1 MTATTPTI
9 KMNIP
14 KTPTDSSIL
23 LKDLLI
29 VLLAIFLIN
38 IKLPLLISIGIV
50 LIALALILKKYFLFE
65 VPAYHAIIMTNALT
79 GARRVLFP
87 GLNIILPWESAE
99 ENDNG
104 ELSYIDLKKAIPCI
118 CKGKIFQSKD
128 VTMIVD
134 YLIAMH
140 IDISGN
146 YHNASTNVLNFDSI
160 KEDALKELAE
170 KKITGI
176 FSGYYSLN
184 ERNSL
189 IDESDV
195 MIEMLDETNASN
207 NNKANAKRNKA
218 IVSEIQ
224 SNYGVKI
231 TIVLE
236 NSNPDIKVQEFF
248 DTVSKADAFDK
259 AVDVLVKGGM
269 NREKAELKVEKMMTD
284 MNTTEQIFT
293 IKGLEKL
300 TSLVIPS
307 AGGTST
313 KKTK

>member
-14 KTPTDSSIL
+14 KTPIDLSIL
-23 LKDLLI
+23 LTDLLI
-29 VLLAIFLIN
+29 VSLAIFLIS

-50 LIALALILKKYFLFE
+50 LIALSSILKKYFLFE
-65 VPAYHAIIMTNALT
+65 VPAYHAIIMINAFT
-79 GARRVLFP
+79 GATRVLFP
-87 GLNIILPWESAE
+87 VLNIILPWESAE
-99 ENDNG
+99 EKEHND
-104 ELSYIDLKKAIPCI
+104 ELNFIDLKKSIPCI
-118 CKGKIFQSKD
+118 CKGKIFQTKD
-128 VTMIVD
+128 STMVVD

-140 IDISGN
+140 LNISGS
-146 YHNASTNVLNFDSI
+146 YHDASTNILNFNSV
-160 KEDALKELAE
+160 KEEALKELVE

-176 FSGYYSLN
+176 FSGYYSTHELS
-184 ERNSL
+184 SL
-189 IDESDV
+189 IDESAV
-195 MIEMLDETNASN
+195 MQEMFNEALSSKPDI
-207 NNKANAKRNKA
+207 AKRNNA
-218 IVSEIQ
+218 IRKELET
-224 SNYGVKI
+224 NYGVKI

-236 NSNPDIKVQEFF
+236 NSNPDKLVQEYY

-300 TSLVIPS
+300 TSLVMPNI
-307 AGGTST
+307 GGTST
-313 KKTK
+313 KKNK

>member
-50 LIALALILKKYFLFE
+50 LITLSSILKNNFLFE
-65 VPAYHAIIMTNALT
+65 VPAYHTIIMTNALT

-87 GLNIILPWESAE
+87 VLNIILPWESAE
-99 ENDNG
+99 KKENSD
-104 ELSYIDLKKAIPCI
+104 ELNYIDLKKSIPCT

-160 KEDALKELAE
+160 KEEALKEIVE

-176 FSGYYSLN
+176 FSGYYSTHGLN
-184 ERNSL
+184 NL
-189 IDESDV
+189 IDESAV
-195 MIEMLDETNASN
+195 MIEMFDEINSSIPDI
-207 NNKANAKRNKA
+207 AKRNNA
-218 IVSEIQ
+218 IIKELET
-224 SNYGVKI
+224 NYGIKI
-231 TIVLE
+231 TVVLE
-236 NSNPDIKVQEFF
+236 NSIPDKLVQEYY
-248 DTVSKADAFDK
+248 DTVSKADAFNK
-259 AVDVLVKGGM
+259 AVAVLVEGGM

-300 TSLVIPS
+300 TSLVMPS
-307 AGGTST
+307 VGGTST
-313 KKTK
+313 KKNK

>member
-1 MTATTPTI
+1 MTATTPTT

-14 KTPTDSSIL
+14 KTPTGVGIL
-23 LKDLLI
+23 LTNLLI
-29 VLLAIFLIN
+29 VLLSIFLVN

-50 LIALALILKKYFLFE
+50 LIALASILKKYFLFE
-65 VPAYHAIIMTNALT
+65 VLAYHAIVMTNAFT

-99 ENDNG
+99 EKEDND
-104 ELSYIDLKKAIPCI
+104 ELNYIDLKKSIPCI
-118 CKGKIFQSKD
+118 CKGKIFQTKD
-128 VTMIVD
+128 STMVVD

-140 IDISGN
+140 LNISGS
-146 YHNASTNVLNFDSI
+146 YHDASTNVLNFDSI
-160 KEDALKELAE
+160 KEEALKELAE

-176 FSGYYSLN
+176 FSGYYSTHELN
-184 ERNSL
+184 NL
-189 IDESDV
+189 IDESAV
-195 MIEMLDETNASN
+195 MQEMFEKTSSIPDI
-207 NNKANAKRNKA
+207 AKRNNA
-218 IVSEIQ
+218 IVSEIE
-224 SNYGVKI
+224 SNYGVKV

-236 NSNPDIKVQEFF
+236 NSNPDKLVQEYY
-248 DTVSKADAFDK
+248 DTVAKADAFDK

-269 NREKAELKVEKMMTD
+269 DRSKAELKVEKMMTD

-300 TSLVIPS
+300 TSLVMPNV
-307 AGGTST
+307 GGTST